1 MRHLRTCLTAHLLAT
16 AVFVAAQARLIAAG
30 DTIKVSCAEEAALN
44 REYKVTSDGVVV
56 MDFLGVVAVVG
67 LTEEQAAERIQKRLL
82 DDRILRK
89 ATVTVRLVGA
99 PTAPVQPEPAKP
111 EPAKPEP
118 AKPEPAKP
126 EPEKPKPAQQEPAKQ
141 PRPSTDSDVATKHPV
156 KAVVQTTPASQKDPE
171 KPGPENASARVS
183 VMGAV
188 EQPGAIEPGADATV
202 RTVIAAAG
210 GLKPAADPSQVVVES
225 ADGTRRVLDLRDPAI
240 DAPVGPGDK
249 VTVAV
254 VPGRQYVEIDGAVR
268 SPGFLVHGERLTLLK
283 AVEMAGGALPWA
295 KLDVVE
301 VVSPEPRSKPRIV
314 NVREIVQ
321 GFRGDVLLA
330 PGEKVVV
337 PGKRSRRDYGPLG
350 AAAVVL
356 AVWFLFGR

>member
-1 MRHLRTCLTAHLLAT
+1 LTVLLLAT
-16 AVFVAAQARLIAAG
+16 AAFVAAQARLIAAG
-30 DTIKVSCAEEAALN
+30 DTIKVACAEEAALN
-44 REYKVTSDGVVV
+44 REYKVTADGVVV

-67 LTEEQAAERIQKRLL
+67 LTEEQAAERIQKRLV

-89 ATVTVRLVGA
+89 ATVSVRLLGA
-99 PTAPVQPEPAKP
+99 PAQPAKEEPAKTDP
-111 EPAKPEP
+111 PKEEPAKQEP
-118 AKPEPAKP
+118 PKEEPTKP
-126 EPEKPKPAQQEPAKQ
+126 EPEKATPAQQDPVKQ
-141 PRPSTDSDVATKHPV
+141 PRPSTDSDVATKRPP
-156 KAVVQTTPASQKDPE
+156 KTTVTNEAPAQKDPD
-171 KPGPENASARVS
+171 KPGPETAGDRVS

-188 EQPGAIEPGADATV
+188 EQPGAIEPGKEATV
-202 RTVIAAAG
+202 RSVIAAAG
-210 GLKPAADPSQVVVES
+210 GLNAVADPSQVVLES
-225 ADGTRRVLDLRDPAI
+225 ADGTRRTLDLRDPAI

-254 VPGRQYVEIDGAVR
+254 VPGRRYIEIDGAVR
-268 SPGFLVHGERLTLLK
+268 NPGFVVHGERLTLLK

-314 NVREIVQ
+314 NVSEIVQ

-350 AAAVVL
+350 AAAVVI